1 MAIRTAATINTS
13 NVTGDQLGACHK
25 IISSTGNFYKVAN
38 SEGRI
43 DDNGDIIEYSVRFLG
58 KEKGFSCTC
67 KAGQNAKLCWHIKAS
82 IACEAEVRNAIAELE
97 AAIAVQ
103 KAMSDAATI
112 ASAEKAAQAPVKVAR
127 KRRETAPYAPRAFSI
142 LR

>member
-1 MAIRTAATINTS
+1 MTIRTASSIDTS
-13 NVTGDQLGACHK
+13 KISGDQLGACHK
-25 IISSTGNFYKVAN
+25 VFEGSTPVYKVAN

-112 ASAEKAAQAPVKVAR
+112 ASAEKAAQAPVKPAR
-127 KRRETAPYAPRAFSI
+127 KSGAKAYQPKAFSI